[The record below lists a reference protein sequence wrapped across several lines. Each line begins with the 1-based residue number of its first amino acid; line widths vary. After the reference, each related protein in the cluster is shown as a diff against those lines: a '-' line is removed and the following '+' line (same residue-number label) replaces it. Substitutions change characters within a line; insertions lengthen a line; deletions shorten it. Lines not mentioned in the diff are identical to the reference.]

1 MIKNIRFL
9 YKYIKPTEL
18 INLYV
23 LSLMSVFITLFN
35 IFLSGNIVQEAL
47 ELRQLNLKIGMF
59 FIGFTILK
67 IVIDRT
73 KDYMSTK
80 ISYTAENQLL
90 LNTMNSLTMMN
101 QNMIDSY
108 GRYEI
113 NNILTRDGLRIK
125 QFIEK
130 NIEKIFFYPISFI
143 FSFIFMIRINYT
155 IGLILI
161 PIIIVSSL
169 LNILISDKIRKELKS
184 NINITHNL
192 NSYEQDIMQNQD
204 FVRSQR
210 IYDYVLNKFDDLLN
224 IMYSSDK
231 STLKV
236 KYISYIPG
244 LINEYLPI
252 LVLSFVS
259 LKLILNGELNYGDFI
274 MMVGL
279 TNQVSLPFTKF
290 LRIVYE
296 LKILD
301 VYEENFT
308 KLNTAKTYNNLPA
321 NNEEIH
327 VDISN
332 MSFAYEV
339 HSSSTLNQIN
349 LSINKNEKVLITGPS
364 GIGKST
370 LIKLIY
376 GLIEPTKGNVK
387 VFGVD
392 PYKNERT
399 IYKNIAIVDDH
410 QEFFKESVEFNIA
423 LKTDLTDDE
432 AIRLEKIIEDL
443 ELKSLCKEKEYIEK
457 NGQNLSGGQKLRV
470 LVARALFSQRKLM
483 LLDEPDFALDVSG
496 IDKVYELITKANS
509 TIIVI
514 THNKNIREFFD
525 SHYVFNMDGTLIKEA

>member
-23 LSLMSVFITLFN
+23 LSLISVFITLFN

-47 ELRQLNLKIGMF
+47 VLRQLNLKIGMF

-101 QNMIDSY
+101 QNMLDSY

-169 LNILISDKIRKELKS
+169 FNVLISEKIRKELKS

-259 LKLILNGELNYGDFI
+259 LKLILNGELSYGDFI

-339 HSSSTLNQIN
+339 HSSSTLNQNN

-376 GLIEPTKGNVK
+376 GLIEPTNGKVK

-392 PYKNERT
+392 PYKNEKT
-399 IYKNIAIVDDH
+399 IYRNIAIVDDH

-525 SHYVFNMDGTLIKEA
+525 SHYVFNMDGTLMKEA

>member
-9 YKYIKPTEL
+9 YKYIKPIEL

-23 LSLMSVFITLFN
+23 LSLISVFITLFN

-376 GLIEPTKGNVK
+376 GLIEPTKGKVK
-387 VFGVD
+387 VFGID

-423 LKTDLTDDE
+423 LKTDLTDNE

-496 IDKVYELITKANS
+496 IDKVYKLITKANS

-525 SHYVFNMDGTLIKEA
+525 SHYVFNMDGTLMKEA

>member
-9 YKYIKPTEL
+9 YKYIKSTEL

-23 LSLMSVFITLFN
+23 LSLISVFITLFN

-90 LNTMNSLTMMN
+90 LNTINSLTMMN

-259 LKLILNGELNYGDFI
+259 LKLILNGELSYGDFI

-376 GLIEPTKGNVK
+376 GLIEPTKGKVK
-387 VFGVD
+387 VFGID

-525 SHYVFNMDGTLIKEA
+525 SHYVFNMDGTLMKEA

>member
-1 MIKNIRFL
+1 
-9 YKYIKPTEL
+9 
-18 INLYV
+18 
-23 LSLMSVFITLFN
+23 
-35 IFLSGNIVQEAL
+35 
-47 ELRQLNLKIGMF
+47 
-59 FIGFTILK
+59 
-67 IVIDRT
+67 
-73 KDYMSTK
+73 
-80 ISYTAENQLL
+80 
-90 LNTMNSLTMMN
+90 
-101 QNMIDSY
+101 
-108 GRYEI
+108 
-113 NNILTRDGLRIK
+113 
-125 QFIEK
+125 
-130 NIEKIFFYPISFI
+130 
-143 FSFIFMIRINYT
+143 MIRINYT

-259 LKLILNGELNYGDFI
+259 LKLILNGELSYGDFI

-339 HSSSTLNQIN
+339 HSSSTLNQNN

-376 GLIEPTKGNVK
+376 GLIEPTNGKVK

-392 PYKNERT
+392 PYKNEKT
-399 IYKNIAIVDDH
+399 IYRNIAIVDDH